1 MKNILDTIVR
11 HKKKEILAAIK
22 RISLE
27 TLQAKV
33 ASLPKKRPVFL
44 AALKKNRNIAVIA
57 EIKRRSPSKGLL
69 RKNFNPVQIA
79 REYQKAGASAL
90 SVLTDSEFFGGSL
103 DILKKVRKTTKLPI
117 LRKEFII
124 DPYQIYEAR
133 LAGAD
138 AILLIAAILSAAELK
153 QFARLAM
160 SLGLDVL
167 FEAHTA
173 GEVQKILKARPKLIG
188 INNRNLKTFHVDLR
202 TTVKLAARVPKSVYL
217 VAESGIRHREDLDF
231 LRRGGARAVLVGETL
246 MREKS
251 PGAAL
256 RKLLGE

>member
-11 HKKKEILAAIK
+11 HKKKEVAASMK
-22 RISLE
+22 RASLE
-27 TLQAKV
+27 SLQAKIS
-33 ASLPKKRPVFL
+33 ALPKKRPQFL
-44 AALKKNRNIAVIA
+44 AWLKKDRDIAVIA

-69 RKNFNPVQIA
+69 RKGFDPVQIA

-90 SVLTDSEFFGGSL
+90 SVLTDSAFFGGSL
-103 DILKKVRKTTKLPI
+103 DILKKVRKATKLPI

-124 DPYQIYEAR
+124 DAYQIYEAR

-138 AILLIAAILSAAELK
+138 AILLIAAILTAAELK
-153 QFARLAM
+153 RFSQIAA

-173 GEVQKILKARPKLIG
+173 GEVRKILKARPKLIG

-202 TTVKLAARVPKSVYL
+202 TTVRLAVGVPKSVYL

-231 LRRGGARAVLVGETL
+231 LKRGGARAVLVGETL